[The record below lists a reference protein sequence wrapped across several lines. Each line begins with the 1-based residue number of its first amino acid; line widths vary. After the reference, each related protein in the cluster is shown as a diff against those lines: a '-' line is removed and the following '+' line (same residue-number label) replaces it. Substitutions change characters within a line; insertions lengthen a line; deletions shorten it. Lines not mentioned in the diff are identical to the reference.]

1 MDSQQ
6 EVSSTMAEDS
16 EVFIEIEVSQSQN
29 NGISLAEAANALI
42 TLQVPS
48 KDPSSLTTISSTKT
62 GDSESSK
69 LVLATEGNPKDVRK
83 KILEGMKSQFN
94 TSAEEEVVFEQSNR
108 RGPHRSKSKFK
119 LQKFENEE
127 DVTETPIKSETPKNS
142 RGRGRPPRVPQIEK
156 NQQTTTDTTKT
167 DAESNRIEL
176 DSSSEAGSERSDS
189 ATGGTNII
197 TTRRSQRTNIS
208 RTSATDLLK
217 GQKGPSE
224 TRPIKNWS
232 SESELV
238 KPPSES
244 KLVKPI
250 DHPRKRGRPS
260 KGAVLVEA
268 NKIEK
273 NAVEAIEEA
282 AVEDV
287 SKVEHMA
294 SLGLQ
299 SKSSPDAVVHQSE
312 IVPCRNLLDVE
323 SGPANKKLR
332 IDGSSTKDISP
343 PETEPFHTSSSMD
356 DSLSSDNLVL
366 DTSGQTSVNNG
377 SLTDESALVAN
388 SLENEVEL
396 SIVEEQVKPVTN
408 GHTPLQINGTISL
421 LVEKT
426 TNYACSCVESHP
438 PVAIV
443 PPAAPL
449 YCQAVDSVG
458 GKLVGCCL
466 VANRKR
472 FYRPS
477 KKISFMILCDS
488 HRDRIRKHFC
498 CPGCGLFCTQASKLC
513 RKITQ
518 PITNQNSFPQGTFLQ
533 CRALEGSIHFFHADC
548 QHPGQKKTCL
558 HCQRDSAV
566 TEIRLQMK
574 TCAVPVFCN
583 DAKLLKTM

>member
-1 MDSQQ
+1 
-6 EVSSTMAEDS
+6 
-16 EVFIEIEVSQSQN
+16 
-29 NGISLAEAANALI
+29 
-42 TLQVPS
+42 
-48 KDPSSLTTISSTKT
+48 
-62 GDSESSK
+62 
-69 LVLATEGNPKDVRK
+69 
-83 KILEGMKSQFN
+83 LE
-94 TSAEEEVVFEQSNR
+94 
-108 RGPHRSKSKFK
+108 
-119 LQKFENEE
+119 
-127 DVTETPIKSETPKNS
+127 
-142 RGRGRPPRVPQIEK
+142 
-156 NQQTTTDTTKT
+156 NQQTTTDTTKN
-167 DAESNRIEL
+167 DAETIRIEL

-189 ATGGTNII
+189 AAGGAGII

-217 GQKGPSE
+217 GLSE
-224 TRPIKNWS
+224 TRPIKKAMLP

-238 KPPSES
+238 KPMD
-244 KLVKPI
+244 L
-250 DHPRKRGRPS
+250 PRKRGRPCKLTETS
-260 KGAVLVEA
+260 KSEKIVVEA
-268 NKIEK
+268 T
-273 NAVEAIEEA
+273 EE

-299 SKSSPDAVVHQSE
+299 SKSSPETVVHQSE
-312 IVPCRNLLDVE
+312 IVSCVNATNLSCEE
-323 SGPANKKLR
+323 SRPANKKLR
-332 IDGSSTKDISP
+332 TDGLPTKDIST
-343 PETEPFHTSSSMD
+343 PEKEPLHTSSSMD

-366 DTSGQTSVNNG
+366 DTSGQISVNNG

-408 GHTPLQINGTISL
+408 GHTPLQINGTISM
-421 LVEKT
+421 LVDKAI
-426 TNYACSCVESHP
+426 NYACSCVESHP
-438 PVAIV
+438 PVATV
-443 PPAAPL
+443 PPAATL

-477 KKISFMILCDS
+477 KKIPFMILCDS

-498 CPGCGLFCTQASKLC
+498 CPGCGLFCTQASNYNERSLS
-513 RKITQ
+513 RKNNKILLH
-518 PITNQNSFPQGTFLQ
+518 QGTFLQ
-533 CRALEGSIHFFHADC
+533 CRALEDSIHFFHADC
-548 QHPGQKKTCL
+548 QRAGHKKTCL